1 MASVGFQDSQKT
13 SINFSMSVDNGDDD
27 DLCQRIEEYKHQN
40 PEDVEELKRCIHDV
54 LGEAERTAQ
63 ERLDKKAVSSEDD
76 FPITV
81 LEQAINIYDVIIG
94 CLRLPQPQFRL
105 HADSCKK
112 RFPSISFPFRSQ
124 IDEAKEKNLNAFM
137 SGLKDKNKRV
147 VTRARSLA
155 RSLIDTICNCTNN
168 VSNPIQQAATRLR
181 RQQTAYE
188 RSSSSPRQ
196 QTRFED

>member
-94 CLRLPQPQFRL
+94 CLRLPQPQFACMLTAAKSDFLPSHFHFVRRSMRRRRKISM
-105 HADSCKK
+105 HSC
-112 RFPSISFPFRSQ
+112 
-124 IDEAKEKNLNAFM
+124 
-137 SGLKDKNKRV
+137 
-147 VTRARSLA
+147 LA
-155 RSLIDTICNCTNN
+155 
-168 VSNPIQQAATRLR
+168 
-181 RQQTAYE
+181 
-188 RSSSSPRQ
+188 
-196 QTRFED
+196 

>member
-1 MASVGFQDSQKT
+1 MCS
-13 SINFSMSVDNGDDD
+13 
-27 DLCQRIEEYKHQN
+27 
-40 PEDVEELKRCIHDV
+40 
-54 LGEAERTAQ
+54 
-63 ERLDKKAVSSEDD
+63 
-76 FPITV
+76 
-81 LEQAINIYDVIIG
+81 
-94 CLRLPQPQFRL
+94 
-105 HADSCKK
+105 
-112 RFPSISFPFRSQ
+112 
-124 IDEAKEKNLNAFM
+124 IDEVKEKNLNAFM

-188 RSSSSPRQ
+188 RSSSTPRQ